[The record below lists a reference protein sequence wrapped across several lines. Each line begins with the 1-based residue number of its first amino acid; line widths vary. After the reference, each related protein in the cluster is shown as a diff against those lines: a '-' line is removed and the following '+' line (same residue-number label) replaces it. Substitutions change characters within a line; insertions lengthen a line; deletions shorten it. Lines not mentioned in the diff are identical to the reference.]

1 MKKALFVLA
10 AVAVAGVAVA
20 WLERERRARHYVS
33 SHRTVEPIRVP
44 RPVVEPVAPEPVA
57 EVTPAP
63 AEVVEPVQAPVQAE
77 VVEQVPAEVEA
88 FAEAEAFDSE
98 WDEPY
103 DDEYEASEPVD
114 WDEIVQAWTT

>member
-63 AEVVEPVQAPVQAE
+63 AEVVEPVQAE